1 MNIGL
6 ISSLSKPTTLETV
19 GGTELFCAL
28 MAENLAKKGHKVY
41 LFASA
46 GSHIPEKLVEIVP
59 VCQNSMMDIKKQ
71 FLEKFGRDITPEEKT
86 KLSDSLEARLLVT
99 IKQFE
104 DKVDVFHDN
113 TSSPLTGSVSDLFSK
128 PFVTTMHLPP
138 QGYTGYYELPP
149 FITKPTNN
157 YVAISSWEKQ
167 MTSTNHQIY
176 NGIDISNFSF
186 YENSK
191 DHLIWIGRISASN
204 PKGFKE
210 ALTVIHKLQK
220 KLVYQGSISDKSYYD
235 KEIKPLLFGDVL
247 NIPIFESK
255 KHKNAFFG
263 EGKAFIFPA
272 LWEEPFPFVVLEA
285 YASGTPIIAYAKGS
299 LTETVIDGETGFLV
313 NSSDTDIRGNWITK
327 KTGIEGLME
336 AVNKLYSMP
345 DAEYKKMRLNAR
357 KHVEKIFTAE
367 RMADQYLDLY
377 KKITSL

>member
-28 MAENLAKKGHKVY
+28 MAENLAKKGHKVF

-59 VCQNSMMDIKKQ
+59 VCRNSMMDIKKN
-71 FLEKFGRDITPEEKT
+71 FLEKYGRDITPEEKT
-86 KLSDSLEARLLVT
+86 KLSDSLEARLLLT
-99 IKQFE
+99 IKQYE
-104 DKVDVFHDN
+104 NRVDVFHDN

-138 QGYTGYYELPP
+138 QGYTGYYQLPP
-149 FITKPTNN
+149 FITTPTNN
-157 YVAISSWEKQ
+157 YVAISTWEKNL
-167 MTSTNHQIY
+167 TAAKYQIY
-176 NGIDISNFSF
+176 NGIDINNFSF
-186 YENSK
+186 YEKSK
-191 DHLIWIGRISASN
+191 DNLIWIGRISASN

-210 ALTVIHKLQK
+210 ALTVAHKLNK
-220 KLVYQGSISDKSYYD
+220 KLVYQGSISDKTYYD
-235 KEIKPLLFGDVL
+235 EEIKPLLYGDIQ
-247 NIPIFESK
+247 NIPVFESQ
-255 KHKNAFFG
+255 KHKNQFFG

-327 KTGIEGLME
+327 KTGIDGLVE
-336 AVNKLYSMP
+336 AVERLYSMP
-345 DAEYKKMRLNAR
+345 AEEYTKMRQAAR
-357 KHVEKIFTAE
+357 RHVEKVFTAE
-367 RMADQYLDLY
+367 KMAEQYLTLY
-377 KKITSL
+377 KEITQS